1 MTREHEHELRIFIA
15 IAEACW
21 RVKAP
26 SQSWHVLDWMSH
38 RFRLKYPL
46 VRRCDTIINTDCVT

>member
-1 MTREHEHELRIFIA
+1 MTKEHADELRIFIA

-21 RVKAP
+21 RKEAP

-46 VRRCDTIINTDCVT
+46 VRKRDQIIAQEGQT